1 MCSLC
6 TIVCSATALTSQRTQ
21 TVAFGSQVV
30 TRMGYYVQ
38 GDKIKLQVI
47 FSTGQHACRIM
58 YREIRLSCGFISSTG
73 SADFRWTVCSLHKY
87 RDSILSHNLHDSSR
101 SAAFAATQIGR
112 ESGFARCSSVYC
124 FPSAGSMRCI

>member
-38 GDKIKLQVI
+38 GDKIKLQLNI
-47 FSTGQHACRIM
+47 FYGVSMLAVLCTGR
-58 YREIRLSCGFISSTG
+58 
-73 SADFRWTVCSLHKY
+73 
-87 RDSILSHNLHDSSR
+87 
-101 SAAFAATQIGR
+101 
-112 ESGFARCSSVYC
+112 
-124 FPSAGSMRCI
+124 